1 MFTNNH
7 QHNHGNMN
15 AINIKRI
22 SLYLLILLIGV
33 VVVWQLYYFVPGFLL
48 AVTLYILLRKTYF
61 RLVEQRGWKQPLAAF
76 ILILLTILIL
86 AIPVWAI
93 VEVLIP
99 KVNYLITNSNQ
110 LIAKGTLMLTQI
122 KQKFPQIQISQAQ
135 LQAGIQRAA
144 MLLPGILGTT
154 ASVITNFVVA
164 LFVVYFMFIGGRK
177 MEHELLEVLP
187 LKPESKMS
195 IWRETHKLVVSN
207 AIGIPVLAF
216 LQSIVAALGYWIFGV
231 QEFLVWG
238 LMTGVCSLLPVVGTM
253 IIWVPIVVYMFAVG
267 DTVHAIGLT
276 LYSVVVISNID
287 NVLRFTILK
296 KIGDVHPLITV
307 FGVLL
312 GLQLFGI
319 MGLIF
324 GPLFIS
330 YFILLVKVYKAEFE
344 EEK

>member
-1 MFTNNH
+1 
-7 QHNHGNMN
+7 MN
-15 AINIKRI
+15 ALNIKRV

-61 RLVEQRGWKQPLAAF
+61 RLIEQKGWKKALAALT
-76 ILILLTILIL
+76 LISLTILIL
-86 AIPVWAI
+86 AIPVWAV

-99 KVNYLITNSNQ
+99 KVNYLIHNSEY
-110 LIAKGTLMLTQI
+110 LIEKGTIMLTQV
-122 KQKFPQIQISQAQ
+122 KQRFPQITVSQEQ
-135 LQAGIQRAA
+135 LQMGIQRAA
-144 MLLPGILGTT
+144 MLLPRILGTT
-154 ASVITNFVVA
+154 ASVVTNFVVA

-177 MEHELLEVLP
+177 MEQDLLEVLP
-187 LKPESKMS
+187 LKKESKAS
-195 IWRETHKLVVSN
+195 IWAETYKLVVSN

-216 LQSIVAALGYWIFGV
+216 LQSIVASVGYWIFGV
-231 QEFLVWG
+231 NEFLIWG

-253 IIWVPIVVYMFAVG
+253 IVWIPIVVYMFAIG
-267 DTVHAIGLT
+267 ETGPAIGLT
-276 LYSVVVISNID
+276 LYSAVVISNID

-330 YFILLVKVYKAEFE
+330 YFILLIKVYRAEFNE
-344 EEK
+344 EQ

>member
-1 MFTNNH
+1 
-7 QHNHGNMN
+7 MN
-15 AINIKRI
+15 SLNIKRV
-22 SLYLLILLIGV
+22 SLYLLILLIGI

-48 AVTLYILLRKTYF
+48 AITLYILCRKTFF
-61 RLVEQRGWKQPLAAF
+61 RLTEKRGWKRGLAAMV
-76 ILILLTILIL
+76 LILLTILIL
-86 AIPVWAI
+86 ALPIWAV

-99 KVNYLITNSNQ
+99 KVDFLITNSST
-110 LIAKGTLMLTQI
+110 LIAKGTVMLTQI
-122 KQKFPQIQISQAQ
+122 KQKFPQVQVSQEQ
-135 LQAGIQRAA
+135 LQAGVQRAV

-164 LFVVYFMFIGGRK
+164 LFVVYFMFLGGRK
-177 MEHELLEVLP
+177 MEHDLLEVLP

-195 IWRETHKLVVSN
+195 IWKETHTLVVSN

-216 LQSIVAALGYWIFGV
+216 LQAIVASLGYWIFGV
-231 QEFLVWG
+231 QEYLVWG
-238 LMTGVCSLLPVVGTM
+238 LLTGVCSLLPVVGTM
-253 IIWVPIVVYMFAVG
+253 IIWVPIVAYMFAVNHTG
-267 DTVHAIGLT
+267 PAIGLT
-276 LYSVVVISNID
+276 LYSVIVISNID

-330 YFILLVKVYKAEFE
+330 YFILLVKVYRAEFE
-344 EEK
+344 PEA

>member
-1 MFTNNH
+1 
-7 QHNHGNMN
+7 MN
-15 AINIKRI
+15 SLNIKRV
-22 SLYLLILLIGV
+22 SLYLLILLIGI

-48 AVTLYILLRKTYF
+48 AITLYILCRKTFF
-61 RLVEQRGWKQPLAAF
+61 RLVEKRGWKKGLAAMV
-76 ILILLTILIL
+76 LILLTVLIL
-86 AIPVWAI
+86 AIPVWAV

-99 KVNYLITNSNQ
+99 KVDYLITNSNT
-110 LIAKGTLMLTQI
+110 LIEKGTLMLTQI
-122 KQKFPQIQISQAQ
+122 KQKFPQVQVSQAQ
-135 LQAGIQRAA
+135 LQAGVQRAV
-144 MLLPGILGTT
+144 MILPGVLGTT

-195 IWRETHKLVVSN
+195 IWKETHKLVVSN

-216 LQSIVAALGYWIFGV
+216 LQAIVASIGYWIFGV
-231 QEFLVWG
+231 QEYMIWG
-238 LMTGVCSLLPVVGTM
+238 LLTGVCSLLPVVGTM
-253 IIWVPIVVYMFAVG
+253 VIWIPIVVYMFATG
-267 DTVHAIGLT
+267 DNGHGIGLL
-276 LYSVVVISNID
+276 LYSAIVISNID

-319 MGLIF
+319 IGLIF

-330 YFILLVKVYKAEFE
+330 YFILLVKVYRAEFE